1 MNEERRLSMK
11 KRSRIQKLMESTG
24 LNEGDNLNG
33 SGDGIRH
40 CIAEAAYELY
50 EQRGREDGH
59 DLEDWLEAEAIVN
72 SKTAR

>member
-1 MNEERRLSMK
+1 MK

-24 LNEGDNLNG
+24 LNEGHNLNG

-40 CIAEAAYELY
+40 RITEAAYELY

-59 DLEDWLEAEAIVN
+59 DLEDWLEAETIVN
-72 SKTAR
+72 SKIAR